1 MMKSQDIEFPTVGFV
16 EGGLSHDGRHILL
29 QLATLELGQIRFS
42 LTVADL
48 ESFVTLLLRMAAG
61 GRPPESVEDRIAY
74 EPIPVSGL
82 SAGELVDGSGCLGIT
97 VGGTELMFQIPV
109 TALADVAHTLLMV
122 GAQDGGRRPS

>member
-1 MMKSQDIEFPTVGFV
+1 MMQNQGAEFPTVGFV

-42 LTVADL
+42 LSVADL

-61 GRPPESVEDRIAY
+61 GRPAASAEDRIAY

-82 SAGELVDGSGCLGIT
+82 SAGELVDGTGCLGIT

-109 TALADVAHTLLMV
+109 AALADVAHTLLMV
-122 GAQDGGRRPS
+122 GAQERGRHPS